1 MKNSRKNIE
10 KFILEKENLENRKI
24 FETIFKQV
32 EQKNQG
38 IIFLLNEFH
47 NQMKLGELKTS
58 FVGSLYIE
66 SQMKISNL
74 KKKSKDFSHV
84 DEFSELYSIYLNVI
98 ELLSFEL
105 EEADPKQLL
114 DKSDL
119 LSVLAFFEQHQKK
132 LNHEVKDLYNLMCTL
147 VILFRHLVE

>member
-1 MKNSRKNIE
+1 
-10 KFILEKENLENRKI
+10 
-24 FETIFKQV
+24 
-32 EQKNQG
+32 
-38 IIFLLNEFH
+38 
-47 NQMKLGELKTS
+47 
-58 FVGSLYIE
+58 
-66 SQMKISNL
+66 L